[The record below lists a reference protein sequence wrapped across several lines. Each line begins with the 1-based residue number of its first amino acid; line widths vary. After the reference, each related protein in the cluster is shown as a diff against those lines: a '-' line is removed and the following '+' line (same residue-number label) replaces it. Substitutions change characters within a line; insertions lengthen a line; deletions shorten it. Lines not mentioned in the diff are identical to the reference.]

1 MTFPLTGRP
10 RRLKLAVAGAL
21 AVLAAC
27 LAVAD
32 RALEPRV
39 PVVAPVHRDSG
50 EIDAAID
57 SLLVRHHVDLRSVR
71 SWSVRTPDKAV
82 LRRESRIDVP
92 SSFVSLVFNHDLQ
105 NEVVPLGA
113 RVIATEHSKE
123 QTVTMHVR
131 KDGQVVR
138 TLVFRM
144 VAAAGPAAGARN
156 ATVKGRP
163 RK

>member
-1 MTFPLTGRP
+1 MTFSLTGRLP
-10 RRLKLAVAGAL
+10 RLKLVVAGGL

-32 RALEPRV
+32 RTLEPPV
-39 PVVAPVHRDSG
+39 PALAPVTHNSG
-50 EIDAAID
+50 AIDAAID

-71 SWSVRTPDKAV
+71 SWSVRTPDRAV

-92 SSFVSLVFNHDLQ
+92 PSFVSLVFNHDLQ
-105 NEVVPLGA
+105 NEVMPLGA

-144 VAAAGPAAGARN
+144 VAAAGPAASARS
-156 ATVKGRP
+156 ATAKGQP
-163 RK
+163 RN